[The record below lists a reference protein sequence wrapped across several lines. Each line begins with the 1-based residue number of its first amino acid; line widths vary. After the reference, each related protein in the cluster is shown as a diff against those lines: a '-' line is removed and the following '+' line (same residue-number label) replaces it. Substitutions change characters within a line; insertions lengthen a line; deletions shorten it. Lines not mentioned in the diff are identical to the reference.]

1 MWQRMHCHN
10 STVPVPRN
18 AVYRSGPQSILCLQG
33 CADEHVRHRGKQGDT
48 DLCFTL
54 PRQQG
59 LGPLHIVRR
68 IRTDICIPSSS
79 NRSPDSGK
87 NQNISR
93 NDSDSHR
100 IAGSVTAMAPT
111 PVTTQCT
118 NTHTNTGRGTVPVHS
133 QPSSASVPQRTK
145 LVVSGRVAVISDIL
159 RQHNFPESIVDMAAD
174 PLRVSSSNVYNSQWK
189 SFASWANTWGIATK
203 DLSYVTLVE
212 YFVHLFNQNKQVN
225 TKVYRSA
232 IASVLI
238 LLNPPLLYKR
248 TPFMIYCVLW
258 VSNIPDLKRFCPNGI
273 SV

>member
-1 MWQRMHCHN
+1 M
-10 STVPVPRN
+10 
-18 AVYRSGPQSILCLQG
+18 
-33 CADEHVRHRGKQGDT
+33 
-48 DLCFTL
+48 
-54 PRQQG
+54 
-59 LGPLHIVRR
+59 RR
-68 IRTDICIPSSS
+68 LRTDICIPSSS

-248 TPFMIYCVLW
+248 TPFMIYCVL
-258 VSNIPDLKRFCPNGI
+258 
-273 SV
+273 